1 MNYRVM
7 SYFRLNPLD
16 ITSIVHPLAQ
26 NAYMQKL
33 HIRQMLEFD
42 EILLVEQLP
51 PQYGVLDPT
60 GEVRKDV
67 YFTLRCHIGNLIKR
81 HGLKLGKKM
90 RSMGGS
96 YTRTVDSERPLSEFE
111 KIPPLSASVVEY
123 EKRHTVTKKT
133 IKVSSPTIEEMLVNP
148 ELDGI
153 SPVNID
159 PISMLVDDAKTLLE
173 DGVDFVKD
181 PSLGGAAAMA
191 ITAIPGKIA
200 DDLIYLKGGSKGG
213 WNKKLNGKLEP
224 NSKYKVNEYL
234 YFTDDVGRVQ
244 SVSGSLNLSKHD
256 RNYYQQVKAGKVGGI
271 KDGVYQDEGGHLIA
285 SIFNGPGEQI
295 NYAAMNGNLNKSA
308 WKRMENTWAKALKGD
323 PPKTVDV
330 NIKAIYES
338 DSKRPVAFDAS
349 YIIDGKKKSVFFL
362 NSTGN

>member
-1 MNYRVM
+1 MNYRVI

-81 HGLKLGKKM
+81 HGLKFGKKM
-90 RSMGGS
+90 RSMGGAH
-96 YTRTVDSERPLSEFE
+96 TRTVDSGRPLSEFE

-181 PSLGGAAAMA
+181 PSFGGAAAIA
-191 ITAIPGKIA
+191 ITAIPGKYI
-200 DDLIYLKGGSKGG
+200 DDSASKFIGKYKGKDIELDNVSTNTITYNKRDRESYIQLRKEFDSSIRKNYLKDLSK
-213 WNKKLNGKLEP
+213 N
-224 NSKYKVNEYL
+224 
-234 YFTDDVGRVQ
+234 DDVINQLTSHG
-244 SVSGSLNLSKHD
+244 
-256 RNYYQQVKAGKVGGI
+256 VKRGDIAKLADGKVPKGYQVHHKIPLDDGGTNSV
-271 KDGVYQDEGGHLIA
+271 DNLVLIRN
-285 SIFNGPGEQI
+285 SPEH
-295 NYAAMNGNLNKSA
+295 
-308 WKRMENTWAKALKGD
+308 
-323 PPKTVDV
+323 
-330 NIKAIYES
+330 
-338 DSKRPVAFDAS
+338 
-349 YIIDGKKKSVFFL
+349 SVFTTYQKQQTSSL
-362 NSTGN
+362 TVGSSVVVQWPSPNGSVYPKK